1 MPEDVTTGV
10 DLTVQPTLPTL
21 ELPEYRGRKPVGM
34 KTSINGAGN
43 RVSRPH
49 GIDDRVVLVLE
60 AEVKRAGHEKT
71 DDGLVYAEV
80 LKVRDLFEIAGDAGL
95 RLLSTVRQQYRV
107 ADDEREGRQPIPGVD
122 GWTDESGTVV
132 SPDELAALRDDPAR
146 ALADERITPVVVIF
160 SDGARQLWPEEFD
173 PGEGRPKAGDRFEG
187 DEEDSYVYVAEI
199 LHAET
204 GETLEDWTEAQE
216 EARLRRMED
225 QLENEERVADGLA
238 DEILSTSG
246 EDAGSG
252 EVAGSSPPDAAGT
265 MDDPEAP
272 WAPDPPAEIARAGD
286 APDDEIIL
294 EDDESSG
301 DVVPFTGPSA
311 DDYKFI
317 DRNAPDIKADLPTIT
332 DRDHLM
338 RLIKAEE
345 NGRGRGLKPRKG
357 VLEMIGRRA
366 AELFSAHPAVPRPE
380 VPVEPDGFEPGED
393 TAEFGDLSEG

>member
-1 MPEDVTTGV
+1 MPEAEMAGV
-10 DLTVQPTLPTL
+10 DVTVQPTLPTL

-43 RVSRPH
+43 RVARPH

-95 RLLSTVRQQYRV
+95 RLLSSVRQAYRV

-122 GWTDESGTVV
+122 GWTDGSGVAV
-132 SPDELAALRDDPAR
+132 SSDELADLRGDPAR
-146 ALADERITPVVVIF
+146 AMTDERVTPVVVLF
-160 SDGARQLWPEEFD
+160 SDGARQLWPDEFD
-173 PGEGRPKAGDRFEG
+173 PGEARPAAGDRFEAA
-187 DEEDSYVYVAEI
+187 EEGLDYVYVAKL
-199 LHAET
+199 LHADT
-204 GETLEDWTEAQE
+204 GETLEEWTDTDE
-216 EARLRRMED
+216 EKRLLRAE
-225 QLENEERVADGLA
+225 QQAENEERLA
-238 DEILSTSG
+238 DAAAEAPSTSG
-246 EDAGSG
+246 EEPVSG
-252 EVAGSSPPDAAGT
+252 EVAGSSPPD
-265 MDDPEAP
+265 
-272 WAPDPPAEIARAGD
+272 PPAAELARAGD
-286 APDDEIIL
+286 APDNEL
-294 EDDESSG
+294 EFVEDDEG
-301 DVVPFTGPSA
+301 YADVVPFSGPTA
-311 DDYKFI
+311 DDYRFI
-317 DRNAPDIKADLPTIT
+317 DRNAPDIKLDLAGVT
-332 DRDHLM
+332 DRDQLM

-366 AELFSAHPAVPRPE
+366 AELFSAHPAVPQPG

>member
-60 AEVKRAGHEKT
+60 AEVKKAGHEKT
-71 DDGLVYAEV
+71 DDGLVYAEI

-95 RLLSTVRQQYRV
+95 RLLSTVRQSYRV

-146 ALADERITPVVVIF
+146 ALADERVTPVVVLF
-160 SDGARQLWPEEFD
+160 SDGARQLWPEEFEE
-173 PGEGRPKAGDRFEG
+173 GEARPAPGDRYA
-187 DEEDSYVYVAEI
+187 DERFGGGPASYVYVAKL
-199 LHAET
+199 LHANT
-204 GETLEDWTEAQE
+204 GETLEEWTDAQE
-216 EARLRRMED
+216 EARLLRMED
-225 QLENEERVADGLA
+225 QVANEERVADGLA
-238 DEILSTSG
+238 DEIPSTSG
-246 EDAGSG
+246 EEPTIG
-252 EVAGSSPPDAAGT
+252 E
-265 MDDPEAP
+265 
-272 WAPDPPAEIARAGD
+272 PAELARAGD
-286 APDDEIIL
+286 APDDEIVMV
-294 EDDESSG
+294 DDEDG
-301 DVVPFTGPSA
+301 FADVVPFTGPSA

-317 DRNAPDIKADLPTIT
+317 DRNAPDIKVDLPTIT
-332 DRDHLM
+332 DRDQLM

-366 AELFSAHPAVPRPE
+366 AELFSAHPAVPAPA

>member
-10 DLTVQPTLPTL
+10 DVTMQPTLPTL

-80 LKVRDLFEIAGDAGL
+80 LKVRDLFEISGDAGL

-146 ALADERITPVVVIF
+146 ALADERVTPVVVLF

-173 PGEGRPKAGDRFEG
+173 DGEARPAPGDRYA
-187 DEEDSYVYVAEI
+187 DERFGGGPASYVYVAKL

-204 GETLEDWTEAQE
+204 GETLEEWTDAQE
-216 EARLRRMED
+216 EARLLRMED
-225 QLENEERVADGLA
+225 QAANEERVADGLA
-238 DEILSTSG
+238 DEIPSTSG
-246 EDAGSG
+246 EEPGSG
-252 EVAGSSPPDAAGT
+252 EVAGSSPPD
-265 MDDPEAP
+265 
-272 WAPDPPAEIARAGD
+272 PAELARAGD
-286 APDDEIIL
+286 APDDEIEL
-294 EDDESSG
+294 VEDEEG
-301 DVVPFTGPSA
+301 FADVVRFTGPTA

-317 DRNAPDIKADLPTIT
+317 DRNAPDIKTDLPTVT

-366 AELFSAHPAVPRPE
+366 AELFSAHPAVPAPE

>member
-60 AEVKRAGHEKT
+60 AEVKKAGHEKT
-71 DDGLVYAEV
+71 DDGLVYSEI

-95 RLLSTVRQQYRV
+95 RLLSTVRQSYRV

-146 ALADERITPVVVIF
+146 ALADERVTPVVVLF
-160 SDGARQLWPEEFD
+160 SDGARQLWPEEFEE
-173 PGEGRPKAGDRFEG
+173 GEARPAVGDRYA
-187 DEEDSYVYVAEI
+187 DERFGGGPASYVYVAKL
-199 LHAET
+199 LHADT
-204 GETLEDWTEAQE
+204 GETLEEWTDAQE
-216 EARLRRMED
+216 EARLLRMED
-225 QLENEERVADGLA
+225 QAANEERVADGLA
-238 DEILSTSG
+238 DEIPSTRG
-246 EDAGSG
+246 EEPGSG
-252 EVAGSSPPDAAGT
+252 EVVGSSPPD
-265 MDDPEAP
+265 
-272 WAPDPPAEIARAGD
+272 PPAELARAGD
-286 APDDEIIL
+286 APDDEIVL
-294 EDDESSG
+294 AEDEDG
-301 DVVPFTGPSA
+301 FADVVAFTGPSA

-317 DRNAPDIKADLPTIT
+317 DRNAPDIKVDLPTVT
-332 DRDHLM
+332 DRDQLM

-366 AELFSAHPAVPRPE
+366 AELFSAHPAVPAPE